1 MKLKNRLLKQ
11 LLLISL
17 TSTLILYISLGIVL
31 PKVLLPVYEKN
42 IYQYLEHPLELIQN
56 DIDVAEF
63 DEEVAYLYVTS
74 NNDIIV
80 SNNISKITNLSPE
93 QILVNINKDYGKFKY
108 LDKTYYYNT
117 ARTKYVLKIAITNND
132 YIKEIKLDI
141 FSTLFPIIFLTLL
154 LISVV
159 MLLWSR
165 NLIKK
170 IEKLKEKIDNLDNDD
185 YLDSYQYKTDDEFK
199 ILSDAIDNMKQNLKE
214 QEEYKSQMYQSI
226 SHDFKTPLTVIKS
239 YLEAVDDGIENEED
253 AKRII
258 TEQIDKLE
266 QKVHSLLYFNKLNYL
281 KDTNNYKNEQVD
293 LKNIIDNSVAKFKL
307 QRPDINFKII
317 TSKNTTFNGTVD
329 MWETIIDNILNNF
342 MRYAIKEVKITIK
355 DKSISFYNDGEN
367 IDENILNDI
376 FSPYKKG
383 IKGEFGLGLS
393 IVKKTIKL
401 FGYEISVKN
410 EKKGVTF
417 IIK

>member
-11 LLLISL
+11 LLLIGL

-170 IEKLKEKIDNLDNDD
+170 IEKLKEKIDNLDNDE

>member
-11 LLLISL
+11 LLLIGL

-31 PKVLLPVYEKN
+31 PKVLLPIYEKN
-42 IYQYLEHPLELIQN
+42 IYKYLEHPLEIIQN

-170 IEKLKEKIDNLDNDD
+170 IEKLKEKIDNLDNDE

-342 MRYAIKEVKITIK
+342 MRYAVKEVKITIK

>member
-11 LLLISL
+11 LLLIGL

-31 PKVLLPVYEKN
+31 PKVLLPIYEKN

-170 IEKLKEKIDNLDNDD
+170 IEKLKEKIDNLDNDE

-342 MRYAIKEVKITIK
+342 MRYAVKEVKITIK

>member
-11 LLLISL
+11 LLLIGL
-17 TSTLILYISLGIVL
+17 LATIILYVSLGIVL
-31 PKVLLPVYEKN
+31 PKILLPVYEKN
-42 IYQYLEHPLELIQN
+42 IYQYLEQPLELIQN
-56 DIDVAEF
+56 DINDTNF
-63 DEEVAYLYVTS
+63 DEEVAYLYVTN

-80 SNNISKITNLSPE
+80 SNNISKVTNLSPE
-93 QILVNINKDYGKFKY
+93 QILVNINNDYGKFKY

-117 ARTKYVLKIAITNND
+117 SRTKYVLKVAITNND
-132 YIKEIKLDI
+132 YIKEIKLDV
-141 FSTLFPIIFLTLL
+141 FSTLFPIVFITLL

-170 IEKLKEKIDNLDNDD
+170 IEKLKEKIDNLDNDN
-185 YLDSYQYKTDDEFK
+185 YKDNYVYKIDDEFK
-199 ILSDAIDNMKQNLKE
+199 ILSDAIDKMKQNLKE
-214 QEEYKSQMYQSI
+214 QEEYKNQMYQSI
-226 SHDFKTPLTVIKS
+226 SHDFKTPITVIKS
-239 YLEAVDDGIENEED
+239 YLEAVDDGIQKPED
-253 AKRII
+253 AGKII
-258 TEQIDKLE
+258 EEQIDKLE

-281 KDTNNYKNEQVD
+281 KDTNSYKNEQVD
-293 LKNIIDNSVAKFKL
+293 LKNIIDNSIAKFKL

-317 TSKNTTFNGTVD
+317 TSKNTVFNGTVD

-342 MRYAIKEVKITIK
+342 MRYAVKEIKITIK
-355 DKSISFYNDGEN
+355 EKSISFYNDGEN

-376 FSPYKKG
+376 FTPYKKG
-383 IKGEFGLGLS
+383 MKGEFGLGLS
-393 IVKKTIKL
+393 IVKKSVQL

-410 EKKGVTF
+410 EKKGITF

>member
-11 LLLISL
+11 LLLIGL

-56 DIDVAEF
+56 DIDAAEF

-170 IEKLKEKIDNLDNDD
+170 IEKLKEKIDNLDNDE

-342 MRYAIKEVKITIK
+342 MRYAVKEVKITIK

>member
-11 LLLISL
+11 LLLIGL

-170 IEKLKEKIDNLDNDD
+170 IEKLKEKIDNLDNDE

-383 IKGEFGLGLS
+383 IKVEFGLGLS

>member
-1 MKLKNRLLKQ
+1 M
-11 LLLISL
+11 
-17 TSTLILYISLGIVL
+17 
-31 PKVLLPVYEKN
+31 
-42 IYQYLEHPLELIQN
+42 ELIQN

-170 IEKLKEKIDNLDNDD
+170 IEKLKEKIDNLDNDE

-342 MRYAIKEVKITIK
+342 MRYAVKEVKITIK

>member
-11 LLLISL
+11 LLLIGL

-93 QILVNINKDYGKFKY
+93 QLLVNINKDYGKFKY

-170 IEKLKEKIDNLDNDD
+170 IEKLKEKIDNLDNDE
-185 YLDSYQYKTDDEFK
+185 YLDSYQYKTNDEFK

-342 MRYAIKEVKITIK
+342 MRYAVKEVKITIK

>member
-11 LLLISL
+11 LLLIGL